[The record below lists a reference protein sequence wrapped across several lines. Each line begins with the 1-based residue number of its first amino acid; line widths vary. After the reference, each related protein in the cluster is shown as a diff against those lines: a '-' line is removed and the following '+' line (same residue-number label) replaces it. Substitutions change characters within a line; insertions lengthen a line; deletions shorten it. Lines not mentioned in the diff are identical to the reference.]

1 MDALFFKN
9 EQSSSSYTTGL
20 LKQFA
25 KINVFSEKAFSFIE
39 HGLLKTKV
47 CISRAPVSLKIKNK
61 TEKKR
66 SGLLSLP
73 SKLFRLFILV
83 IYMIV
88 S

>member
-39 HGLLKTKV
+39 HGLLKPRFALAV
-47 CISRAPVSLKIKNK
+47 LQ
-61 TEKKR
+61 
-66 SGLLSLP
+66 
-73 SKLFRLFILV
+73 
-83 IYMIV
+83 
-88 S
+88 